1 MYRIISLYVLI
12 FSEIVYAE
20 QVPVELK
27 ISPSLL
33 LKMVS
38 NGQTTSV
45 LPEFEVFNSKG
56 NSVFHRRSL
65 SKKFKIMLVNAMLNP
80 IENGKK
86 LQDSLKIISQKN
98 SEISYQVDPSKY
110 DYIFIEYWASWCA
123 PCFHQMAIIQE
134 VLTENASINILWLKV
149 EKDPT
154 KIESITNDYL

>member
-12 FSEIVYAE
+12 FSGIVYAE
-20 QVPVELK
+20 QVPVELE

-38 NGQTTSV
+38 NGQTTSI

-56 NSVFHRRSL
+56 NSVFHR
-65 SKKFKIMLVNAMLNP
+65 
-80 IENGKK
+80 
-86 LQDSLKIISQKN
+86 
-98 SEISYQVDPSKY
+98 
-110 DYIFIEYWASWCA
+110 
-123 PCFHQMAIIQE
+123 MAIIQE